1 MLVLLFSLAGVPP
14 LVGFFGKLYVLRAA
28 YDAGLIWLAVMGV
41 LASVIGAYY
50 YLRLVYLMYFGE
62 KQDLALD
69 VVKSPILSGFAAT
82 AAVVM
87 VIGII
92 NLFGIE
98 AAASLAASSLIN

>member
-1 MLVLLFSLAGVPP
+1 
-14 LVGFFGKLYVLRAA
+14 
-28 YDAGLIWLAVMGV
+28 MGV

-62 KQDLALD
+62 KKDLSLD

-98 AAASLAASSLIN
+98 AAASLAASALIN

>member
-1 MLVLLFSLAGVPP
+1 
-14 LVGFFGKLYVLRAA
+14 
-28 YDAGLIWLAVMGV
+28 
-41 LASVIGAYY
+41 
-50 YLRLVYLMYFGE
+50 MYFGE
-62 KQDLALD
+62 KKDLSLD

-98 AAASLAASSLIN
+98 AAASLAASALIN

>member
-1 MLVLLFSLAGVPP
+1 
-14 LVGFFGKLYVLRAA
+14 
-28 YDAGLIWLAVMGV
+28 
-41 LASVIGAYY
+41 
-50 YLRLVYLMYFGE
+50 VYLMYFGE
-62 KQDLALD
+62 KQDLSLD
-69 VVKSPILSGFAAT
+69 MVKSPILSGFAAT